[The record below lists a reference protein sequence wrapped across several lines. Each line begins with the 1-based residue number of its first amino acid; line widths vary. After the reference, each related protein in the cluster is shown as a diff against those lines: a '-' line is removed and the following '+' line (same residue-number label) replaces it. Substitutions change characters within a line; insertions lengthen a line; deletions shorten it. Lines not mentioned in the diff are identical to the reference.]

1 MDNSEVNDVTV
12 QEDNFDDGEEWSDA
26 ENDEENLPPR
36 STTINKESNIRSSN
50 LEPIT
55 EESRANYSRYSQ
67 HHSNDKDSD
76 EITQRTQAPTPATAT
91 ATKKKPRKESISFG
105 SDSFGKV
112 EDLDKV
118 LKEQEEDCHE
128 RNHLRPRLDVTHES
142 RIRSWESPPASLN
155 ITRVSQQSYS
165 KPFTTSTP
173 IAGRVPGPFDAGVSV
188 IPDVSRLNLQ
198 NESSTLSNT
207 KMNYL
212 IQDVVLGES
221 SVRNARNFVLQ
232 SKHIPKPSKILDDL
246 KRNRTNSRVN
256 SSISN
261 VVQRQPGILPKP
273 VLQQVPEGDSLPSTS
288 ASTAAAA
295 EIVIKP
301 EPLTNFGCVAIGEE
315 VLSKIYVKNCLSH
328 ILEVTPRLT
337 NKSGCFKLASNGS
350 VQIQPNCSQEFIV
363 ILSPHECR
371 RYQSFAKFYV
381 SSSGK
386 TYSHPLLA
394 YGGTADVKIVEK
406 RTLSYFPRSGIYRFA
421 PSNITSFGFEVK
433 NFGDRAAFVYIVAVD
448 TNGTEARNITVQP
461 KSFCLTQTSNNP
473 DDSSKVN
480 ITVKVPENFLQSM
493 SRISMDSVRSSSTSA
508 TRSNIFSLK
517 VYFGDERLRQRAK
530 KYSDDNNQHESV
542 QGLWLTK
549 TSFGINGKDMNAA
562 DDYLVSRQD
571 IEILQAQTRVLTLLI
586 GDDRIEKHGTL
597 SLPSRPQSSYSNRG
611 RGIDSGYYIP
621 ECNNDGDS
629 TMVTVADP
637 ERTLMK

>member
-1 MDNSEVNDVTV
+1 MDNSEVN
-12 QEDNFDDGEEWSDA
+12 
-26 ENDEENLPPR
+26 ENLPPR
-36 STTINKESNIRSSN
+36 STTINKESNIRTSN
-50 LEPIT
+50 LDPIT

-67 HHSNDKDSD
+67 NRSDDKDSD
-76 EITQRTQAPTPATAT
+76 EITQRTHAPTPATAT
-91 ATKKKPRKESISFG
+91 ATKKPRKESISLG

-112 EDLDKV
+112 EDLEKV
-118 LKEQEEDCHE
+118 LKEQEEDCHK
-128 RNHLRPRLDVTHES
+128 RNHLRPPLDITHES
-142 RIRSWESPPASLN
+142 RVRSWESPLASLN

-165 KPFTTSTP
+165 KPFTSTP

-188 IPDVSRLNLQ
+188 IQDMSRLNFQ

-207 KMNYL
+207 KVNYL
-212 IQDVVLGES
+212 IQDVVLEQS
-221 SVRNARNFVLQ
+221 SIRNARNFVLQ

-246 KRNRTNSRVN
+246 KRNRANSGVN

-261 VVQRQPGILPKP
+261 VMQRQPGILPKP
-273 VLQQVPEGDSLPSTS
+273 VLPQVLECDSLPSRPSTS

-301 EPLTNFGCVAIGEE
+301 EPLTNFGCVAIGEK
-315 VLSKIYVKNCLSH
+315 VQSKIYIKNCVSH
-328 ILEVTPRLT
+328 ILEITPRLT
-337 NKSGCFKLASNGS
+337 TKSGSFKLASSGA
-350 VQIQPNCSQEFIV
+350 VQIHPNCSHEFEV
-363 ILSPHECR
+363 IFSPHESR
-371 RYQSFAKFYV
+371 RYQTYAKFYV

-386 TYSHPLLA
+386 TYSHFLLA

-448 TNGTEARNITVQP
+448 TNGIESQNVTVEP
-461 KSFCLTQTSNNP
+461 KSFCLFANTNNTN
-473 DDSSKVN
+473 DSSKAS
-480 ITVKVPENFLQSM
+480 ITVKVPENYVQSM
-493 SRISMDSVRSSSTSA
+493 SRISMDSASTIS
-508 TRSNIFSLK
+508 TRNNIFSLK

-530 KYSDDNNQHESV
+530 KYSDDNNQHENV

-549 TSFGINGKDMNAA
+549 TSFGINGQDTNAV
-562 DDYLVSRQD
+562 DNYLVSRQD
-571 IEILQAQTRVLTLLI
+571 VEILQAQTRVLTLLI
-586 GDDRIEKHGTL
+586 GDDRIEKRGTL
-597 SLPSRPQSSYSNRG
+597 SLPSRPQSSYSHRG
-611 RGIDSGYYIP
+611 RGLDSGYYIP